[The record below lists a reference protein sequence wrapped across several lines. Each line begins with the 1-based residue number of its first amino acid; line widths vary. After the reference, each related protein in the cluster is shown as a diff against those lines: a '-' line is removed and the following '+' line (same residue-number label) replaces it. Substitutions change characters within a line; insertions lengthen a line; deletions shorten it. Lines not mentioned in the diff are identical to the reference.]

1 MSRPKCSI
9 CRGAGCHVCFDK
21 GYIEEWPT
29 ERLER
34 EKQQMAEVLEAVEW
48 IRVPTHNGSARYCPW
63 CESWEKHAPDCQ
75 RQAILARVKG
85 EL

>member
-34 EKQQMAEVLEAVEW
+34 EKQQMVEALEAAFAFMESVTEFNEQTGGTTPPDALELYEQLKSALAL
-48 IRVPTHNGSARYCPW
+48 IR
-63 CESWEKHAPDCQ
+63 Q
-75 RQAILARVKG
+75 R
-85 EL
+85 